1 MKFTVSI
8 VAMLAVV
15 LSTAPSSAAPPP
27 AVPPATATPSTHP
40 GDDPSLVAARE
51 EFKKGIAFAKDTQW
65 VEALGAFERA
75 DALHSNATITFNVA
89 ICHRALGSYT
99 IARDKFNEAIAAPDP
114 GGLPQSLKEE
124 ARGNV
129 AQIESLLVHARVT
142 LDPPDALVS
151 VDGRPLRQDGDAF
164 TAGVLGPSPPSAMP
178 RPSFELV
185 MGPGQHLITV
195 SKAGYGSAAVTRI
208 FGNGE
213 HTALPLSLSLLPA
226 TIHVSASQPDAVVT
240 INGTDVGMAPVDIS
254 RHAGNYRVKLLKKG
268 FEPYES
274 EIVVKPGEE
283 ANLRAAMA
291 EERTPLVK
299 KWWFWTGAAA
309 VVAGG
314 VILTYELTRDPKPP
328 PYNGG
333 SAGWVVT
340 SSGLRF

>member
-1 MKFTVSI
+1 MRTTV
-8 VAMLAVV
+8 ATLALLAVA
-15 LSTAPSSAAPPP
+15 LSTASSSAAPPSAPPPVGAPSAQP
-27 AVPPATATPSTHP
+27 A
-40 GDDPSLVAARE
+40 DDPSLLAARE

-75 DALHSNATITFNVA
+75 DALHPNATITFNVA

-99 IARDKFNEAIAAPDP
+99 IARDKFNEAAAAPDP
-114 GGLPQSLKEE
+114 GGLPSSLKEE

-129 AQIESLLVHARVT
+129 AQIESLLVHASVT
-142 LDPPDALVS
+142 LDPPDAQVS
-151 VDGRPLRQDGDAF
+151 VDGRPLRQDGDIF
-164 TAGVLGPSPPSAMP
+164 IAGVLAPSAPRAMP

-195 SKAGYGSAAVTRI
+195 SKPGYGSAAVTRN

-213 HTALPLSLSLLPA
+213 HAALPLSLSLLPA
-226 TIHVSASQPDAVVT
+226 TIHVSANQPDAVVT
-240 INGTDVGMAPVDIS
+240 INGADVGMAPVDIS
-254 RHAGNYRVKLLKKG
+254 RHAGSYRVKLLKRG
-268 FEPYES
+268 FDPYES

-291 EERTPLVK
+291 EEKTPLVK

-314 VILTYELTRDPKPP
+314 ALLTYELTRDPKPP

-333 SAGWVVT
+333 STGWVVT